1 MDYAK
6 INELSD
12 AIGYCQIFDACGCTI
27 QLDKLNYAPGSKKE
41 RLSNFKIL
49 SKALRKNNVAADIPL
64 ERLANSN
71 FQANCEFLQFC
82 FDYLHKTYPDANKTY
97 NAYERRRKAI
107 MKQEGLDDS
116 MDSNA
121 LLHSADISP
130 GSLKERTLLRSK
142 QKNLKQQSQQRVK
155 KSRIPPPKTYATTT
169 NSSNNNKK
177 TTIFELDLDNSMD
190 NSSTNNSQRGN
201 NNNYVPTNAPFTSPP
216 PPPPPSISPP
226 KLTIP
231 TLSSPGSQSEDN
243 NNNTPNGAT
252 AEGNNNNNNNN
263 INIGISKTISSNSEN
278 EEMTQKEI
286 EELNQINELIKQLEH
301 QVTEEVMDQRHL
313 EDMVESVRVE
323 RDFYHDTLQE
333 IEKAI
338 LRKCQEKPELLRGE
352 TANQLISILRS

>member
-1 MDYAK
+1 
-6 INELSD
+6 
-12 AIGYCQIFDACGCTI
+12 
-27 QLDKLNYAPGSKKE
+27 
-41 RLSNFKIL
+41 
-49 SKALRKNNVAADIPL
+49 
-64 ERLANSN
+64 
-71 FQANCEFLQFC
+71 
-82 FDYLHKTYPDANKTY
+82 
-97 NAYERRRKAI
+97 

-169 NSSNNNKK
+169 NSSNNNNKK
-177 TTIFELDLDNSMD
+177 TIFELDLDNSMD

-252 AEGNNNNNNNN
+252 AVRNNNNNNNN
-263 INIGISKTISSNSEN
+263 INIGINKTISSNSEN

-286 EELNQINELIKQLEH
+286 GG
-301 QVTEEVMDQRHL
+301 TPA
-313 EDMVESVRVE
+313 
-323 RDFYHDTLQE
+323 TLQE
-333 IEKAI
+333 LVLFWEAI
-338 LRKCQEKPELLRGE
+338 A
-352 TANQLISILRS
+352 TANLPKLGSSVFGPGAGMLANATKQLKEKYLLPVLSGSKNLKLRDSLAGKRTQTVQPEYMTRIGLVTVKDPQKGWSLAVKYSWEVEMAP

>member
-27 QLDKLNYAPGSKKE
+27 QLDKLNYAPGTKKE

-169 NSSNNNKK
+169 NSSNNNNKK
-177 TTIFELDLDNSMD
+177 TIFELDLDNSMD
-190 NSSTNNSQRGN
+190 NSSSTNNSQRGN

-252 AEGNNNNNNNN
+252 AVRNNNSN

-301 QVTEEVMDQRHL
+301 QVTEEVMDQRHV

>member
-27 QLDKLNYAPGSKKE
+27 QLDKLNYAPGTKKE

-177 TTIFELDLDNSMD
+177 TIFELDLDNSMD

-216 PPPPPSISPP
+216 SAVAP
-226 KLTIP
+226 LGVLLL
-231 TLSSPGSQSEDN
+231 LSSDCEPGEDN
-243 NNNTPNGAT
+243 VGIVNLGGDIDGGGGGGGDVNGAFVGT
-252 AEGNNNNNNNN
+252 
-263 INIGISKTISSNSEN
+263 
-278 EEMTQKEI
+278 
-286 EELNQINELIKQLEH
+286 
-301 QVTEEVMDQRHL
+301 
-313 EDMVESVRVE
+313 
-323 RDFYHDTLQE
+323 
-333 IEKAI
+333 
-338 LRKCQEKPELLRGE
+338 
-352 TANQLISILRS
+352 

>member
-27 QLDKLNYAPGSKKE
+27 QLDKLNYAPGTKKE

-169 NSSNNNKK
+169 NSSNNNNKK
-177 TTIFELDLDNSMD
+177 TIFELDLDNL
-190 NSSTNNSQRGN
+190 
-201 NNNYVPTNAPFTSPP
+201 F
-216 PPPPPSISPP
+216 
-226 KLTIP
+226 
-231 TLSSPGSQSEDN
+231 
-243 NNNTPNGAT
+243 
-252 AEGNNNNNNNN
+252 
-263 INIGISKTISSNSEN
+263 
-278 EEMTQKEI
+278 
-286 EELNQINELIKQLEH
+286 
-301 QVTEEVMDQRHL
+301 
-313 EDMVESVRVE
+313 
-323 RDFYHDTLQE
+323 
-333 IEKAI
+333 
-338 LRKCQEKPELLRGE
+338 
-352 TANQLISILRS
+352 

>member
-27 QLDKLNYAPGSKKE
+27 QLDKLNYAPGTKKE

-82 FDYLHKTYPDANKTY
+82 FDYLHKTYPDATKTY

-169 NSSNNNKK
+169 NSSNNNNKK
-177 TTIFELDLDNSMD
+177 TIFELDLDNSMD

-252 AEGNNNNNNNN
+252 AVGNNNNNNN

>member
-27 QLDKLNYAPGSKKE
+27 QLDKLNYAPGTKKE

-169 NSSNNNKK
+169 NSSNNNNKK
-177 TTIFELDLDNSMD
+177 TIFELDLDNSMD
-190 NSSTNNSQRGN
+190 NSSSTNNSQRGN

-252 AEGNNNNNNNN
+252 AVRNNNSN

>member
-27 QLDKLNYAPGSKKE
+27 QLDKLNYAPGTKKE

-169 NSSNNNKK
+169 NSSNNNNKK
-177 TTIFELDLDNSMD
+177 TIFELDLDNSMD

-252 AEGNNNNNNNN
+252 AVGNNNKNSN